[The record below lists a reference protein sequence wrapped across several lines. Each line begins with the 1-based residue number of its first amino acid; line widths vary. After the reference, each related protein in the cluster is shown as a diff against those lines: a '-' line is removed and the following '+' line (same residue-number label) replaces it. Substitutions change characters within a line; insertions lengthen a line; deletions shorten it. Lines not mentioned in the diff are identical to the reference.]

1 MADDLTPDEERDVQ
15 GTEMDGEEAHRY
27 GEFEDLRGML
37 ENITSAIDG
46 LSNRL
51 DSVYDAVVMGPA
63 IDAQNG
69 DVEVADVDGDG
80 DLDVIDMDPDIDGA
94 DLTLDDID

>member
-27 GEFEDLRGML
+27 GEFEDLRDML
-37 ENITSAIDG
+37 EGINSAIEG
-46 LSNRL
+46 LSTRL

-63 IDAQNG
+63 VDARDG
-69 DVEVADVDGDG
+69 DVEAAGADGDG
-80 DLDVIDMDPDIDGA
+80 DLDVTAMDPDIDGA

>member
-27 GEFEDLRGML
+27 GEFEELRGML
-37 ENITSAIDG
+37 ESITSAIDG
-46 LSNRL
+46 LSTRL

-94 DLTLDDID
+94 DLTLDDIY